1 MKELS
6 LQTVVVRGS
15 EHVETRVG
23 DQTLM
28 MSVAH
33 GKYYSVDAT
42 AGRIWEMIEQ
52 PIALSEVVSDADARV
67 RRQLGMSAKPR
78 SSLSSAICSR
88 TVSRWSSEC
97 GALPA
102 SPVSSQRRSE
112 PS

>member
-6 LQTVVVRGS
+6 LETVVVRGS

-42 AGRIWEMIEQ
+42 AGRIWEMIER
-52 PIALSEVVSDADARV
+52 PIALSEVVATLMREYD
-67 RRQLGMSAKPR
+67 
-78 SSLSSAICSR
+78 
-88 TVSRWSSEC
+88 
-97 GALPA
+97 
-102 SPVSSQRRSE
+102 VSSDECEAEVKSFVGDLLSNGLALER
-112 PS
+112 

>member
-52 PIALSEVVSDADARV
+52 PIALSEVVSTLMREYD
-67 RRQLGMSAKPR
+67 
-78 SSLSSAICSR
+78 
-88 TVSRWSSEC
+88 
-97 GALPA
+97 
-102 SPVSSQRRSE
+102 VSSDECEAEVKSFVGDLLSNGLALEQ
-112 PS
+112 

>member
-42 AGRIWEMIEQ
+42 AGRIWEMIER
-52 PIALSEVVSDADARV
+52 PIALSEVVA
-67 RRQLGMSAKPR
+67 
-78 SSLSSAICSR
+78 
-88 TVSRWSSEC
+88 
-97 GALPA
+97 ALMREYD
-102 SPVSSQRRSE
+102 VSSDECEAEVKSFVGDLLSNGLALEQ
-112 PS
+112 